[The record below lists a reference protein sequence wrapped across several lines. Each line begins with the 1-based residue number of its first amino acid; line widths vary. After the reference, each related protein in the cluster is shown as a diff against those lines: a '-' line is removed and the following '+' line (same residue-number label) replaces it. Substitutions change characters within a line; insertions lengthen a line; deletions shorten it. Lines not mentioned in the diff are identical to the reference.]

1 LRRLTNI
8 GRLFTGTRA
17 GVIEKAAV
25 IIDDER
31 IAWCGREGD
40 EPLELM
46 GYVSEDEDCDGG
58 LVTAGLIDAH
68 THPVYAGDR
77 MAEVAMRTAGASYTD
92 VAKAGGGIRAT
103 VTATRAAAPAALE
116 ESTALRL
123 ARWLEGGATTVEA
136 KTGYHLEHDG
146 ELESTRILN
155 RLGQRNDLPR
165 IEVTFLA
172 AHALPPDRGAK
183 LGKYAKEVAGWCNEA
198 HQAGARFCDVFC
210 DQGYFSVDQSRHILI
225 AALEAKLIPRI
236 HADELA
242 RTGGSRLAAE
252 MHAVSADHLLCANRG
267 DAVALARAGVVA
279 TLAPGTALSIGKLPP
294 VKELA
299 AAGAVI
305 ALGTDHNPG
314 TSGITSMSLVVALA
328 VGVFKLSAEQALI
341 AATVGGAL
349 SISRSDRGAIA
360 ALMLADLVLW
370 DAEHEGA
377 FAWAYGLKPRRVWRG
392 GLPIALRLSKN
403 RANKV

>member
-1 LRRLTNI
+1 MRRLTNI
-8 GRLFTGTRA
+8 GRLFTGTPV
-17 GVIEKAAV
+17 GVIERAAV
-25 IIDDER
+25 IVDEER

-40 EPLELM
+40 EPLELL
-46 GYVSEDEDCDGG
+46 GYVSEDEDCGGG

-77 MAEVAMRTAGASYTD
+77 MAEVAMRTAGAAYAD
-92 VAKAGGGIRAT
+92 IANAGGGIVAT
-103 VTATRAAAPAALE
+103 VKATRAASPESLE
-116 ESTALRL
+116 QGTALRL
-123 ARWLEGGATTVEA
+123 KRWLEGGATTVEA

-146 ELESTRILN
+146 ELESARILN
-155 RLGQRNDLPR
+155 RLGQRSDLPR

-183 LGKYAKEVAGWCNEA
+183 LGKYAKVAAGWCQEA
-198 HQAGARFCDVFC
+198 YLAGARFCDVFC
-210 DQGYFSVDQSRHILI
+210 DRGYFSVGQSRHILK
-225 AALEAKLIPRI
+225 AAIEAKLIPRI

-242 RTGGSRLAAE
+242 RTGGARLAAE
-252 MHAVSADHLLCANRG
+252 LHAVSADHLLCANRS

-279 TLAPGTALSIGKLPP
+279 TLAPGTALSIGRLPP
-294 VKELA
+294 VKELT
-299 AAGAVI
+299 AAGAAI

-328 VGVFKLSAEQALI
+328 VGVFKMSAEQALL
-341 AATVGGAL
+341 AATVGGAR
-349 SISRSDRGAIA
+349 SISRSDRGAVA
-360 ALMLADLVLW
+360 PSMLADLVLW

-392 GLPIALRLSKN
+392 GVPIA
-403 RANKV
+403 

>member
-1 LRRLTNI
+1 MRRLTNI
-8 GRLFTGTRA
+8 GRLFTGTPA

-25 IIDDER
+25 IVDDDR

-40 EPLELM
+40 EPLELL
-46 GYVSEDEDCDGG
+46 GYVSEDEDCSGG

-77 MAEVAMRTAGASYTD
+77 MAEVAMRTAGASYSD

-103 VTATRAAAPAALE
+103 VKATREAAPEALE
-116 ESTALRL
+116 QATALRL
-123 ARWLEGGATTVEA
+123 KRWLEGGATTVEA

-146 ELESTRILN
+146 ELESTRMLD
-155 RLGQRNDLPR
+155 RLGRREDLPR
-165 IEVTFLA
+165 VEVTFLA

-183 LGKYAKEVAGWCNEA
+183 LGKYAKEVAGWCQEA

-210 DQGYFSVDQSRHILI
+210 DEGYFSVDQSRHILK

-242 RTGGSRLAAE
+242 RSGGSRLAAE
-252 MHAVSADHLLCANRG
+252 IHAASADHLLCANRG
-267 DAVALARAGVVA
+267 DAAALARAGVVA
-279 TLAPGTALSIGKLPP
+279 TLAPGTAVSIGKLPP

-299 AAGAVI
+299 AAGAAI

-328 VGVFKLSAEQALI
+328 VGVFKMSAEQALI

-349 SISRSDRGAIA
+349 SISRSDRGAVA
-360 ALMLADLVLW
+360 PTMLADLVLW
-370 DAEHEGA
+370 EAEHEGA
-377 FAWAYGLKPRRVWRG
+377 FAWAYGLRPRRVWRG
-392 GLPIALRLSKN
+392 GMPIA
-403 RANKV
+403 